1 METRQILEH
10 LSNLTYVPVTYI
22 KNDQEILHFPDLNY
36 LKKMSVLVP
45 EKILKSEKQAD
56 CILTDELL
64 CFGIVRTESADSYFI
79 FGPVSAIPC
88 DYKLA
93 QRILKK
99 YNLPATQMT
108 DLLSYFSNTLN
119 FSLPKFA
126 NLIIFANY
134 ILNRET
140 IDILDLLPEEYS
152 MDDEQETS
160 PPKQKIIPDI
170 DNTHSGISY
179 EKQLFSL
186 VKYGKHQELSD
197 FFNKFKFAGN
207 EGVLA
212 ADLIRHQKNLV
223 ICSTTMASR
232 AAVEGGLDYETAMR
246 NADVFMQKVEMAPD
260 MKHLAVLNHNMLM
273 TYAKLVS
280 LRKVGNHNSA
290 IAAKVYNYVEQHIH
304 ASINV
309 EEIAASIG
317 LCRSYLS
324 LQFKKETGMNL
335 NDFINK
341 AKIDEA
347 KMLLTTTRMTSINIA
362 SILDFSSQSYFQA
375 IFKKYTGMTPKKY
388 RESNYI

>member
-1 METRQILEH
+1 METRQILEL

-22 KNDQEILHFPDLNY
+22 KNDQEILHFPDVKY
-36 LKKMSVLVP
+36 LKNMSVLIP
-45 EKILKSEKQAD
+45 DKILKSKKQAD
-56 CILTDELL
+56 CMLTEELL
-64 CFGIVRTESADSYFI
+64 CFGIVRAEPADSYYI

-93 QRILKK
+93 QRILKR
-99 YNLPATQMT
+99 YNLPATQMP

-134 ILNRET
+134 VLNNET
-140 IDILDLLPEEYS
+140 IDILDLLPEEYN
-152 MDDEQETS
+152 MDDDQVPITS
-160 PPKQKIIPDI
+160 KQKIVPDI
-170 DNTHSGISY
+170 EHSHRGISY

-197 FFNKFKFAGN
+197 FFNTSKFAGN

-212 ADLIRHQKNLV
+212 DDLIRHQKNLV

-246 NADVFMQKVEMAPD
+246 NADAFMQKVEMAPD

-273 TYAKLVS
+273 TYARLVA
-280 LRKVGNHNSA
+280 LRKVGNQNSA
-290 IAAKVYNYVEQHIH
+290 IAMKVYNYVEQHLNSRMKI
-304 ASINV
+304 
-309 EEIAASIG
+309 EEIATSLG
-317 LCRSYLS
+317 LSRSYLS

-335 NDFINK
+335 YDFINK

-347 KMLLTTTRMTSINIA
+347 KMLLTTTKMTSINIA

-375 IFKKYTGMTPKKY
+375 IFKKYAGMTPKKY
-388 RESNYI
+388 RTTNFI